1 MYLHMKRT
9 AYTSTLC
16 LTLAMGL
23 AFTSCKSRTATDPQ
37 APPPASP
44 TAPDTAIT
52 TNSTTAVQIE
62 STDSL
67 QAGIRDAVK
76 DYPMVHAS
84 VDSGVI
90 MLNGEIKRDQ
100 LPKLMMSLHSLHP
113 KKITNNLTVKQ

>member
-1 MYLHMKRT
+1 MKRT
-9 AYTSTLC
+9 AYTGVLC
-16 LTLAMGL
+16 LALATAL
-23 AFTSCKSRTATDPQ
+23 TFTACKSRTATDPQ

-44 TAPDTAIT
+44 SVPDTAVT
-52 TNSTTAVQIE
+52 TSSTTALQIE

-67 QAGIRDAVK
+67 QAGMKDAIK

-90 MLNGEIKRDQ
+90 TLNGEIRRDQ

-113 KKITNNLTVKQ
+113 KKITNNLTIKQ